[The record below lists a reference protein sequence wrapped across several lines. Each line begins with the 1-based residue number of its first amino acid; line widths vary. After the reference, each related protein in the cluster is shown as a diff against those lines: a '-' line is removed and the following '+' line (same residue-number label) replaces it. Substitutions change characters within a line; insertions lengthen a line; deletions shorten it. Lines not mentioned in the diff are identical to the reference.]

1 MSDTSRKNHIYR
13 LKAVLKCF
21 ENQTSSTCN
30 CSDCDNC
37 EWNYASG
44 NMGEIKETLAFAIAS
59 LETDEAYQLMEEQP
73 EFCEGCISRK
83 AAIAKFID
91 KTPNGHLEP
100 INENE
105 SSWSLQGIVSE
116 LTYLPSVL
124 PKTVNMNYPP
134 ESESAYEKA
143 LLKAYADGQA
153 SVESKWIPVSERLPE
168 ESYNSVL
175 GWDAYRERCVLVQY
189 LDGRFQIMG
198 KTESFDIR
206 AWMPLPEPFEPQKSG
221 GKE

>member
-1 MSDTSRKNHIYR
+1 MTKDELKDFIIKQVEESAPDQLEMVKQNIDMIINSGMMTIDGTEKVTYQMGDNGWYQSADYSLDLDVMGQKIKTRTAEALEMAIKALEQESTTKND
-13 LKAVLKCF
+13 LGV
-21 ENQTSSTCN
+21 
-30 CSDCDNC
+30 D
-37 EWNYASG
+37 
-44 NMGEIKETLAFAIAS
+44 
-59 LETDEAYQLMEEQP
+59 
-73 EFCEGCISRK
+73 CISRK
-83 AAIAKFID
+83 AD
-91 KTPNGHLEP
+91 MH
-100 INENE
+100 
-105 SSWSLQGIVSE
+105 
-116 LTYLPSVL
+116 
-124 PKTVNMNYPP
+124 YPP